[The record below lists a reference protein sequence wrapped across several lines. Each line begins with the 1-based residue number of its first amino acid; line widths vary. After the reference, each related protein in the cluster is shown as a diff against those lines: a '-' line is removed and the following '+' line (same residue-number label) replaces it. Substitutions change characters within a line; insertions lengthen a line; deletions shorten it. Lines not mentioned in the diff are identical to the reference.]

1 MLMVGVSETDVLT
14 TADTKSAVLSRESTI
29 AGPRFNRWLVPPA
42 ALAIHLS
49 IGMAYG
55 FSVFWLPMTKL
66 VTEADPATCAK
77 LGFLAQ
83 LFTTA
88 CNWTVP
94 AVNHIF
100 ETFIAMLGISAAIWG
115 AWLEHAGPRKAGFI
129 AALCWGGGLIVGG
142 IGVSMHQLWLVYLGA
157 GVLGGIGQG
166 LGYITPVSTLIKWFP
181 DRRGLA
187 TGFAIMGY
195 GGGAMIGAPLAV
207 ALMKKFSIGDVPG
220 VSSALMCMGVI
231 YLVAMVAGAFGF
243 RVPPSGWRPLG
254 WTPPAASTNKLITHR
269 HVHLNRAWKTP
280 QFWLIWMV
288 LCMNVTAGIGVLSM
302 ASPMFQDVFGGKLLG
317 LDASTAL
324 SVAQKAAIA
333 ASAAGLVGL
342 ISLFNSLG
350 RIAWASTSDFIGR
363 KTTYFIFFALGIALY
378 CSLPTLG
385 HMGLAGMFVIA
396 VCLILSMYGGGFA
409 TVPAYLSD
417 IFGTQM
423 VGAIHGRLLTAWS
436 VAGIAGPFLIAAVR
450 QAQLDA
456 GVAKNLVYDRTLYI
470 LAVLLLVGMVCNLLI
485 KPVKETALMSDAEL
499 EHEKS
504 LQHETAAMSAR
515 AQDAARGRFGIVGA
529 AAWALVG
536 IPFLIGVWIA
546 ITKAA
551 ALF

>member
-1 MLMVGVSETDVLT
+1 MDQAVEGAGS
-14 TADTKSAVLSRESTI
+14 VLSRENTI

-42 ALAIHLS
+42 ALAIHLC

-55 FSVFWLPMTKL
+55 FSVFWLPMSTL
-66 VTEADPATCAK
+66 LPGADIATCAQ
-77 LGFLAQ
+77 LGFFDQ
-83 LFTTA
+83 LFTTN

-94 AVNHIF
+94 AVTHIF

-115 AWLEHAGPRKAGFI
+115 GWLEHAGPRKAGVI
-129 AALCWGGGLIVGG
+129 SALCWGGGLLVAAL
-142 IGVSMHQLWLVYLGA
+142 GVKLHQLWLVYLGA

-195 GGGAMIGAPLAV
+195 GGGALIGAPIAV
-207 ALMKKFSIGDVPG
+207 ALIKHFSEGGVPG
-220 VSSALMCMGVI
+220 VAATMLVMGLL
-231 YLVAMVAGAFGF
+231 YLLVMLCGAFGF

-254 WTPPAASTNKLITHR
+254 WTPPAETSNKLITHR

-280 QFWLIWMV
+280 QFWLIWVV
-288 LCMNVTAGIGVLSM
+288 LCMNVTAGIGVLAM
-302 ASPMFQDVFGGKLLG
+302 ASPMFQDVFGGRLLG
-317 LDASTAL
+317 LDASVTL
-324 SVAQKAAIA
+324 TPEQKTAIA

-350 RIAWASTSDFIGR
+350 RIFWASMSDFMGR
-363 KTTYFIFFALGIALY
+363 KTTYFVFFALGIVLY
-378 CSLPTLG
+378 CTLPSLG
-385 HMGLAGMFVIA
+385 HAGMAAAFVFA
-396 VCLILSMYGGGFA
+396 VCIILSMYGGGFA

-417 IFGTQM
+417 LFGTQM

-436 VAGIAGPFLIAAVR
+436 VAGVAGPFLIAAVR
-450 QAQLDA
+450 EAQLNA

-470 LAVLLLVGMVCNLLI
+470 LAVLLLVGMVCNLLV
-485 KPVKETALMSDAEL
+485 KPVKEKDLMTDAEL
-499 EHEKS
+499 AHEKS
-504 LQHETAAMSAR
+504 LQRETAEVSAR
-515 AQDAARGRFGIVGA
+515 AQDAARGAFGVVGVL
-529 AAWALVG
+529 AWALVG
-536 IPFLIGVWIA
+536 VPFLIGVYIA
-546 ITKAA
+546 IGKAA